1 MKPIYFILTF
11 LLWVSCA
18 KDESAKQEQD
28 QEQQQEAETRSFYM
42 GFTAFP
48 YDLTVEAQLD
58 TYEKV
63 AGLSDIF
70 LAHLDHGVPWDEALN
85 DLPFPTEVQQ
95 TLAATKTG
103 LAPNTKVL
111 LTATPTDQYR
121 ENLNSYW
128 NNNGSHQPLS
138 AFWQHKSF
146 DDPDV
151 ISAYIKYCKRVID
164 AVEPDYFAYAIESNA
179 AFRKEDVAFTKFLS
193 LAEVVYIN
201 LKSAYPNLPIFL
213 TLQDRSFENS
223 HQELLET
230 SKILLQYSDYIAMSS
245 YPFLDYNNLNRD
257 ANPELFE
264 DNWLQ
269 DFRNLDAGKP
279 FAISETG
286 FCAENLVIANLGVN
300 VKASEAWQN
309 DYMTKLFDSANTLDA
324 EFIAWF
330 VFRDYDQLYDK
341 TPNPPDILKVW
352 RDNGL
357 LDGQGNQRPAYQK
370 WQEWKALSKD

>member
-1 MKPIYFILTF
+1 MKPIYFVLSF
-11 LLWVSCA
+11 VLLISCT
-18 KDESAKQEQD
+18 KDDSPKQEL
-28 QEQQQEAETRSFYM
+28 EAETRSFYM

-63 AGLSDIF
+63 ASLSDIF
-70 LAHLDHGVPWDEALN
+70 LTHLDHGVPWDEALN
-85 DLPFPTEVQQ
+85 DLPFPSEVQN
-95 TLAATKTG
+95 TLDATKTG

-111 LTATPTDQYR
+111 LTATPTDQNR
-121 ENLNSYW
+121 KDLNLYW
-128 NNNGSHQPLS
+128 NNNDSHQSLPS
-138 AFWQHKSF
+138 FWQNKTF

-151 ISAYIKYCKRVID
+151 VSAYIKYCRRVID
-164 AVEPDYFAYAIESNA
+164 AVQPDYFAYGIETNA
-179 AFRKEDVAFTKFLS
+179 VFRKDDIGFTKFLS
-193 LAEVVYIN
+193 LAETVYSS
-201 LKSAYPNLPIFL
+201 LKNDYPNLPIFL

-230 SKILLQYSDYIAMSS
+230 SKMLLQYSDYVAMSS
-245 YPFLDYNNLNRD
+245 YPFLDYNNLKRD
-257 ANPELFE
+257 ANPQLFE

-269 DFRNLDAGKP
+269 DFRNLDTSKP

-286 FCAENLVIANLGVN
+286 FCAEDLVIDNLGVN

-309 DYMTKLFDSANTLDA
+309 DYMTKLFNSANNFDA
-324 EFIAWF
+324 EFVAWF

-357 LDGQGNQRPAYQK
+357 LDGQGNQRPAYQS
-370 WQEWKALSKD
+370 WQEWKALVKD